1 MNRPA
6 EQVGSLRR
14 QRRKIRRRGLRILRS
29 WQVRPYETNPSPE
42 DCMVHTKEVSQVGIT
57 RTSLLTPL
65 EKRRALKKERKGR
78 IAFAY
83 LLMCYAK
90 NQGIS
95 YQQADDANDESW
107 RLHGY
112 GLNYGVSGVRW
123 WRTGTPAEVKTRASR
138 LTTIERARYYRD
150 VPIYFSPR
158 LKSRDF
164 NYVAQDRPDRYAL
177 VDGGVFSREAAR
189 KVVNTFTEP
198 QVLCMT
204 RGAKRYA
211 LKMKKSWKE

>member
-1 MNRPA
+1 MLNKRNWKK
-6 EQVGSLRR
+6 QLRR
-14 QRRKIRRRGLRILRS
+14 RLRRRGLRILCS
-29 WQVRPYETNPSPE
+29 WQMRPFGVDPSPV
-42 DCMVHTKEVSQVGIT
+42 DRTPQTKERSQVGIT
-57 RTSLLTPL
+57 RLSLLSPL
-65 EKRRALKKERKGR
+65 DKRRALKKERKGR

-83 LLMCYAK
+83 LLMCYA
-90 NQGIS
+90 NSQGIS
-95 YQQADDANDESW
+95 YQQADDENDASW
-107 RLHGY
+107 REHGY
-112 GLNYGVSGVRW
+112 GLNFGVSGVRW

-138 LTTIERARYYRD
+138 LTTKERALYYRD

-177 VDGGVFSREAAR
+177 VDGGVFTREAAR